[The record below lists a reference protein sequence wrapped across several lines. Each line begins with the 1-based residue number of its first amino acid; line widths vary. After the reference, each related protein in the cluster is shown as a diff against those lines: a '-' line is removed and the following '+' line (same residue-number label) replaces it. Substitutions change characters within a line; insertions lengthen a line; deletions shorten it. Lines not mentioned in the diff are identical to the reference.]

1 MDQAAS
7 ELVFG
12 LEAESMFAIVI
23 LLMAVMAIA
32 IIALFVMLARMRGRY
47 KRMMAGAQGNNVEE
61 LLIAMQSHVANLKE
75 QAFVNDTRIEDI
87 RKTMKKMKARIG
99 IERYN
104 AFSQQGSDMS
114 FSIAILD
121 EEQSGIVL
129 TGIHSR
135 EETYLYAKPIERG
148 QSSYALS
155 PEERRVIDQTAAQAK
170 VSI

>member
-1 MDQAAS
+1 MDQGTS

-12 LEAESMFAIVI
+12 MEMESVFAIVI
-23 LLMAVMAIA
+23 LVIAVMAIA
-32 IIALFVMLARMRGRY
+32 VIVLFILLARMRGRY
-47 KRMMAGAQGNNVEE
+47 KRMMAGAQGNVEE
-61 LLIAMQSHVANLKE
+61 MLIAMQANVTNLKE
-75 QAFVNDTRIEDI
+75 QAYVNNSRLEEI

-104 AFSQQGSDMS
+104 AFSQHGSDMS

-135 EETYLYAKPIERG
+135 EETYIYAKPVEQG
-148 QSSYALS
+148 QSSYPLS
-155 PEERRVIDQTAAQAK
+155 PEERKVIDQTAAQAK
-170 VSI
+170 TTV

>member
-1 MDQAAS
+1 MDQGTS

-12 LEAESMFAIVI
+12 MEMESVFAIVI
-23 LLMAVMAIA
+23 LVIAVMAIA
-32 IIALFVMLARMRGRY
+32 VIVLFILLARMRGRY
-47 KRMMAGAQGNNVEE
+47 KRMMAGAQGNVEE
-61 LLIAMQSHVANLKE
+61 MLIAMQANVTNLKE
-75 QAFVNDTRIEDI
+75 QAYVNNSRLEEI

-104 AFSQQGSDMS
+104 AFSQHGSDMS

-135 EETYLYAKPIERG
+135 EETYIYAKPVEQG

-155 PEERRVIDQTAAQAK
+155 PEERKVIDQTAAQAK
-170 VSI
+170 TTV